1 MESLRRS
8 GHGMRGTSRAD
19 RKIETVNPSDL
30 AEPFR
35 VLVVCTGNICRSP
48 AAERLLA
55 AGLGAAYRGRD
66 GAGGLTPAIE
76 IGSAGTGALV
86 GHPMTDEMAEMV
98 AAQGVDPRGFEARQ
112 LVPGLVQQAD
122 LVLALTR
129 RHRSAIVE
137 MVPSA
142 VRRTFTLRELARL
155 VTDVDPA
162 TLPGANATTADR
174 IRTLV
179 PVAASRRGL
188 MAHRPVDD
196 DVVDPYRGDAAL
208 YRQSFTQ
215 LLPAV
220 ETIVAAVRR

>member
-1 MESLRRS
+1 M
-8 GHGMRGTSRAD
+8 TP
-19 RKIETVNPSDL
+19 TDL

-55 AGLGAAYRGRD
+55 AGLGAAYRRPD
-66 GAGGLTPAIE
+66 AVGGLTPAIE

-86 GHPMTDEMAEMV
+86 GYPMTDEMAAMV
-98 AAQGVDPRGFEARQ
+98 AGQGVDPQGFEARQ
-112 LVPGLVQQAD
+112 LVPALVQQAD

-155 VTDVDPA
+155 VADVDPA
-162 TLPGANATTADR
+162 TLPGSNATTADR
-174 IRTLV
+174 VRALV

-188 MAHRPVDD
+188 MAHRPADD
-196 DVVDPYRGDAAL
+196 DVVDPYRGNAAL
-208 YRQSFTQ
+208 YQKSFGQ
-215 LLPAV
+215 LLPAI

>member
-1 MESLRRS
+1 MVPV
-8 GHGMRGTSRAD
+8 T
-19 RKIETVNPSDL
+19 PSDL
-30 AEPFR
+30 AEPLR

-66 GAGGLTPAIE
+66 AAGGLAPAIE
-76 IGSAGTGALV
+76 VGSAGTGAMV
-86 GHPMTDEMAEMV
+86 GHPMTDEIAALV
-98 AAQGVDPRGFEARQ
+98 AAQGVDPRNFEARQ
-112 LVPGLVQQAD
+112 LVAGMVQQAD

-137 MVPSA
+137 LAPAA

-155 VTDVDPA
+155 ATDVDPA
-162 TLPGANATTADR
+162 TLPGSNATTADR
-174 IRTLV
+174 LRALI
-179 PVAASRRGL
+179 PVAAARRGL
-188 MAHRPVDD
+188 AAHRPADD

-208 YRQSFTQ
+208 YEKSFGQ

>member
-1 MESLRRS
+1 MLRK
-8 GHGMRGTSRAD
+8 GVGD
-19 RKIETVNPSDL
+19 RKIVTVTPTDL

-66 GAGGLTPAIE
+66 AAGGLAPAIE
-76 IGSAGTGALV
+76 VASAGTGAVV
-86 GHPMTDEMAEMV
+86 GHPMTDDMAALV
-98 AAQGVDPRGFEARQ
+98 AGLGVDPRGFEARQ
-112 LVPGLVQQAD
+112 LVPEQVKQSD

-137 MVPSA
+137 MVPAA

-155 VTDVDPA
+155 VATVDPA

-174 IRTLV
+174 LRALV
-179 PVAASRRGL
+179 PLAASRRGL
-188 MAHRPVDD
+188 TSHKPIDD
-196 DVVDPYRGDAAL
+196 DVVDPYGGDVAL
-208 YRQSFTQ
+208 YRTSFGQ

>member
-1 MESLRRS
+1 MDPVSP
-8 GHGMRGTSRAD
+8 TD
-19 RKIETVNPSDL
+19 PP
-30 AEPFR
+30 EPFR

-55 AGLGAAYRGRD
+55 AGLGAAYRGRESV
-66 GAGGLTPAIE
+66 GGLTPAIE
-76 IGSAGTGALV
+76 VGSAGTGAV
-86 GHPMTDEMAEMV
+86 AGCPMTDEMAALV
-98 AAQGVDPRGFEARQ
+98 AGLGVDPQGFEARQ
-112 LVPGLVQQAD
+112 LVPELVAEAD

-137 MVPSA
+137 MVPAA

-155 VTDVDPA
+155 VASIDPA

-174 IRTLV
+174 LRALV
-179 PVAASRRGL
+179 PLAASRRGL

-196 DVVDPYRGDAAL
+196 DVVDPYGGGAAL
-208 YRQSFTQ
+208 YQTSFGQ

-220 ETIVAAVRR
+220 ETIIAAARR

>member
-1 MESLRRS
+1 MNP
-8 GHGMRGTSRAD
+8 
-19 RKIETVNPSDL
+19 VNPTDL

-55 AGLGAAYRGRD
+55 AGLGAAYRGHDAANRL
-66 GAGGLTPAIE
+66 APAITV
-76 IGSAGTGALV
+76 GSAGTGALV
-86 GHPMTDEMAEMV
+86 GHPMTDEMAAMV
-98 AAQGVDPRGFEARQ
+98 AEQGVDPREFTARQ
-112 LVPGLVQQAD
+112 LAPALVQEAD
-122 LVLALTR
+122 LVLGLTR

-137 MVPSA
+137 LVPSA

-155 VTDVDPA
+155 VSDIDPA

-174 IRTLV
+174 LRTLV
-179 PVAASRRGL
+179 PLAAARRGL
-188 MAHRPVDD
+188 TAHRPVDD

-208 YRQSFTQ
+208 YRKSFGQ
-215 LLPAV
+215 LLPAI